1 MPNMFGQR
9 EFRISRSHKKKDKYT
24 KKKPPV
30 KRGEIVELYIK
41 DTSEKGDGV
50 GKFEDFAVFV
60 EGAKEGET
68 VKVKIIEVK
77 KNCAVGKKI
86 E

>member
-1 MPNMFGQR
+1 MAQMYGRRNFKLT
-9 EFRISRSHKKKDKYT
+9 RSHGKKDKYT

-30 KRGEIVELYIK
+30 RKGDVVSIYIK
-41 DTSEKGDGV
+41 DVSRKGDGV
-50 GKFEDFAVFV
+50 GKVEDFAVFV
-60 EGAKEGET
+60 PGAEEGET

-77 KNCAVGKKI
+77 KNCAVGERI

>member
-1 MPNMFGQR
+1 MTELFGRR

-30 KRGEIVELYIK
+30 KRGDVIELYIK
-41 DTSEKGDGV
+41 DVSKKGDGV
-50 GKFEDFAVFV
+50 GKVEDFAVFV
-60 EGAKEGET
+60 PGAEKGGI
-68 VKVKIIEVK
+68 VRVRIVEVK
-77 KNCAVGKKI
+77 KNCAVGKVL

>member
-1 MPNMFGQR
+1 MAQIYGER
-9 EFRISRSHKKKDKYT
+9 KFRISRSHKKKDKYN

-30 KRGEIVELYIK
+30 KRGQVIEIYIK
-41 DTSEKGDGV
+41 DVSRKGDGV

-60 EGAKEGET
+60 PGVEKGET
-68 VKVKIIEVK
+68 VKVKITEVK
-77 KNCAVGKKI
+77 KNCAVGKKV

>member
-1 MPNMFGQR
+1 MPQIFGQR
-9 EFRISRSHKKKDKYT
+9 RFRIARSHKKRDKYT
-24 KKKPPV
+24 KKRPPV

-41 DTSEKGDGV
+41 DVSKKGDGI
-50 GKFEDFAVFV
+50 GKIDDFAVFV
-60 EGAKEGET
+60 QGAREGEM

-77 KNCAVGKKI
+77 KNCAVGKRI